1 MGNIAH
7 RLKPPLENWA
17 VDYRPS
23 VSFRLFF
30 CPIPF
35 KLLGL
40 CGNPSDPLVRFS
52 EQSRKTLEDM
62 CELWKEPVHLKT
74 FNSQRETTVLTYTAS
89 GMQIRKWHASRLSRI
104 DRGRS

>member
-7 RLKPPLENWA
+7 RLKPPLENWV
-17 VDYRPS
+17 VDYFPL

-40 CGNPSDPLVRFS
+40 CCNPSDPLVRFS
-52 EQSRKTLEDM
+52 EQSRKNSGRFVRALE
-62 CELWKEPVHLKT
+62 
-74 FNSQRETTVLTYTAS
+74 RAGAS
-89 GMQIRKWHASRLSRI
+89 EDVQ
-104 DRGRS
+104 